1 MAGGAWHEL
10 ARPQVHGYDVL
21 RGAFVGPLRFVSIG
35 DEKVARV
42 FDAPRGFVDL
52 VRNVSDAVVGD
63 PSVRLLCQIAY
74 GAECDNSLGLR
85 VRVFPRLV
93 CPTKRWRMV
102 GTPKCPVTQAETI
115 QETMTSRYCPSQRT
129 ARPLR
134 ANSLRSLS
142 GPRSRKFSDMV
153 TRSVYPLLRPHD
165 PACSYLNS

>member
-10 ARPQVHGYDVL
+10 ARPQVHGYDLL
-21 RGAFVGPLRFVSIG
+21 RGAFVG

-52 VRNVSDAVVGD
+52 VRNVSGAVVGD

-74 GAECDNSLGLR
+74 EAECDNSLGLR

-102 GTPKCPVTQAETI
+102 GTPNV
-115 QETMTSRYCPSQRT
+115 
-129 ARPLR
+129 L
-134 ANSLRSLS
+134 
-142 GPRSRKFSDMV
+142 
-153 TRSVYPLLRPHD
+153 
-165 PACSYLNS
+165 